1 MMIDQITERLRKLL
15 LMLSSDRDGEVVAAA
30 RSIGRA
36 LRANGSDW
44 HELAGRLLVPV
55 KAQARRDDARQDRG
69 NWQEMREF
77 CLKHDHQLRQRE
89 LEFVNSL
96 GTWHGDLTEK
106 QYDWLVAICERL
118 RRASK

>member
-1 MMIDQITERLRKLL
+1 MIDQITERLRKLL

-36 LRANGSDW
+36 LRGNGSDW
-44 HELAGRLLVPV
+44 HDLASRLLVPV
-55 KAQARRDDARQDRG
+55 KVQARRDARHDRG
-69 NWQEMREF
+69 NWHEMRDY
-77 CLKHDHQLRQRE
+77 CIKHDVLLRSRE
-89 LEFVNSL
+89 HEFITSL
-96 GTWHGDLTEK
+96 GEWRGDLTEK